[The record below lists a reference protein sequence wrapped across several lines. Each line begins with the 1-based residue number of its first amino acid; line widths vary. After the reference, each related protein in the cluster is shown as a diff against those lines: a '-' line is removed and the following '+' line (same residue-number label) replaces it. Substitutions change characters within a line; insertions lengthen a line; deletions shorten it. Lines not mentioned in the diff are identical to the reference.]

1 MRALERAALP
11 VEVPLLEDRAQVQ
24 RLRDRSRG
32 QVESITVP
40 FFDQDIYDVSG
51 LSQMVRY
58 LAGDGAPAGDGAAV
72 SG

>member
-1 MRALERAALP
+1 MTHREFQALAEIDAREVARLGARAGKSAP
-11 VEVPLLEDRAQVQ
+11 VV
-24 RLRDRSRG
+24 
-32 QVESITVP
+32 TVP

-58 LAGDGAPAGDGAAV
+58 L